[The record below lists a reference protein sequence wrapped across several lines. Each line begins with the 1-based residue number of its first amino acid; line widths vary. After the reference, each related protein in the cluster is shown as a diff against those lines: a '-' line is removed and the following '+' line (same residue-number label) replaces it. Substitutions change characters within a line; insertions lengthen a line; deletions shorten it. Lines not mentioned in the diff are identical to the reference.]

1 MYICIYMYIYISKR
15 YLIFSLKTLL
25 HIPYS
30 HAMAKHKEAPTVGV
44 L

>member
-1 MYICIYMYIYISKR
+1 MYMYIHISKC
-15 YLIFSLKTLL
+15 YLLFSLKTIL